1 MSSLRRS
8 LSALII
14 YIALDPAVTRRS
26 WRSEVAESFS
36 GQNSRLMAHY
46 TFTELTQTSQKK
58 GA

>member
-26 WRSEVAESFS
+26 WRSEVCGKFQWPELPDGSLYIYRT
-36 GQNSRLMAHY
+36 QAH
-46 TFTELTQTSQKK
+46 QS
-58 GA
+58 